1 MISSMKG
8 RKLLIGF
15 IGVTQEAIGV
25 LTIVFCYVLY
35 YNLFDVLNW
44 LNIAA
49 EHVAL
54 YVLILSVF
62 GFVFIISGFFLIR
75 ELLE

>member
-1 MISSMKG
+1 MKG

>member
-1 MISSMKG
+1 VISSMKG
-8 RKLLIGF
+8 RKLISGF

-35 YNLFDVLNW
+35 YNLFDALNW
-44 LNIAA
+44 LKIAA

-62 GFVFIISGFFLIR
+62 GFVSIISGFFLIR

>member
-1 MISSMKG
+1 VISSMKG
-8 RKLLIGF
+8 RKLISGF

-35 YNLFDVLNW
+35 YNLFDALNW

-62 GFVFIISGFFLIR
+62 GFVSIISGFFLIR

>member
-1 MISSMKG
+1 VISSMKG